1 MSNEKEKK
9 AIIVIPVDPL
19 NEGLEQFKYYQRDGV
34 TVQVAIGLVAT
45 VPLWV
50 AERAKEIGDI
60 KDYKIV

>member
-1 MSNEKEKK
+1 MAKEKK

-19 NEGLEQFKYYQRDGV
+19 NEGLEQFKFYQRDGQ
-34 TVQVAIGLVAT
+34 TVQVAIGLVAE

-60 KDYKIV
+60 KDYKII